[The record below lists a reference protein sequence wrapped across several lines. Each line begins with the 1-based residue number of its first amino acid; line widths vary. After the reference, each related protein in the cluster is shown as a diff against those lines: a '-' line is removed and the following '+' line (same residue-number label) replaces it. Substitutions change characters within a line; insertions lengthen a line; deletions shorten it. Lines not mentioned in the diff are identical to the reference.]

1 MAYKSKKKSLGMKI
15 FIWIMLLSMVG
26 SVLGT
31 VIYYIFA

>member
-1 MAYKSKKKSLGMKI
+1 MAYKSKKKSLGTKI
-15 FIWIMLLSMVG
+15 FIWVLLLAMVG

>member
-1 MAYKSKKKSLGMKI
+1 MADKSKKKSLGMKI
-15 FIWIMLLSMVG
+15 FVWRMLLSMVG